1 MIGLIPCLRASRW
14 SSTAPASE
22 PWSVSVTAGMP
33 SSAARAASAGM
44 RHAPSRIEYSEWTC
58 RWTKSASGTGRP
70 IVLPGQ
76 DRTSER
82 FSEQPAALAGTIVA
96 LDLGL
101 DLEAE
106 ALVEGDRSR
115 I

>member
-14 SSTAPASE
+14 SSTAPAIE
-22 PWSVSVTAGMP
+22 PWSVSVTAGIP
-33 SSAARAASAGM
+33 RLAARSASAGM

-58 RWTKSASGTGRP
+58 RWTKSASGTGTATL
-70 IVLPGQ
+70 LPAQ

-82 FSEQPAALAGTIVA
+82 FGKQDAALAGAVIAV
-96 LDLGL
+96 DLSF

-106 ALVEGDRSR
+106 TRVKGDRAG
-115 I
+115 